1 MPHKSAQRIG
11 SLVLPEPV
19 ICRDQDRGG
28 GVVQGTRRIVQ
39 WTKFF
44 KIAQPRHASCGVVLS
59 AKLSAM
65 PSYETLA
72 AGPVR

>member
-28 GVVQGTRRIVQ
+28 GVVQGTRRIVSPFD
-39 WTKFF
+39 KAF
-44 KIAQPRHASCGVVLS
+44 RD
-59 AKLSAM
+59 AKL
-65 PSYETLA
+65 
-72 AGPVR
+72 